1 MQRAHCRWNHASENE
16 LVAMLELNIKEL
28 QGITKEDVR
37 RWKEKM
43 GNFCSGCLE
52 GTMKEHVKYRSTKPL
67 VSDVPGKETVGDIMF
82 IELRE
87 SNKKPLMIHV
97 DVVLNLSLGLK

>member
-1 MQRAHCRWNHASENE
+1 
-16 LVAMLELNIKEL
+16 MLELNIKEL
-28 QGITKEDVR
+28 QGITKEDVE

-67 VSDVPGKETVGDIMF
+67 VSDEPGKETVGDIMF

-87 SNKKPLMIHV
+87 SKKKPLMVHV
-97 DVVLNLSLGLK
+97 DVCTKLITGVICRIKAKKNVLKRC